1 MYKIAVIP
9 GDGVGPEV
17 VNEGIKVLDA
27 LVEPYSMDFD
37 FTYYPNGAEHYL
49 KTGETLSREQLDE
62 MEEMSAIYFGAIGD
76 PRVKPGI
83 LEKGV
88 LLRIRSHFDQ
98 YVNLRPIISF
108 PGLICPLRDK
118 TFEDVQFYV
127 VRENTEDFYVGLGA
141 RTDKKKDEHKLRFKK
156 YNIKFDIEIELDDEK
171 EIAYQIGLISREGA
185 ERIIRYAFELAKK
198 KNRKKVTS
206 IDKANVMSDIYGLW
220 REVFD
225 EIASEKENS
234 GISTERQFVDNAA
247 MQFVKDPKQYEVIVV
262 PNMFGDI
269 LTDLGA
275 SIQGSIGI
283 ASGGNINPDGISMFE
298 PIHGSAP
305 DIAGK
310 GIANPLGAIL
320 AAGMML
326 EELNECK
333 ASNAIQRAIKNVLF
347 EGKVRTPDLG
357 GRASTGG
364 MGDAIIKEL
373 MKDDEDRDI

>member
-1 MYKIAVIP
+1 MERMDAVY
-9 GDGVGPEV
+9 
-17 VNEGIKVLDA
+17 L
-27 LVEPYSMDFD
+27 
-37 FTYYPNGAEHYL
+37 GAV
-49 KTGETLSREQLDE
+49 
-62 MEEMSAIYFGAIGD
+62 GD

-83 LEKGV
+83 LEKSI
-88 LLRIRSHFDQ
+88 LLRIRSYFDQ
-98 YVNLRPIISF
+98 YINLRPIISF
-108 PGLICPLRDK
+108 PGVPCPLRGK
-118 TFEDVQFYV
+118 TYEDVQFYV

-141 RTDKKKDEHKLRFKK
+141 RTDKKKELKFKGR
-156 YNIKFDIEIELDDEK
+156 YDIKFNIEVELVGEK
-171 EIAYQIGLISREGA
+171 EIAYQIGLISKGGA

-206 IDKANVMSDIYGLW
+206 IDKANVMSIYELW

-225 EIASEKENS
+225 EIASEKKNS
-234 GISTERQFVDNAA
+234 GISTEHQFVDNAA
-247 MQFVKDPKQYEVIVV
+247 MQFVKDPNQYGVIVV

-326 EELNECK
+326 EELNEWGAC
-333 ASNAIQRAIKNVLF
+333 
-347 EGKVRTPDLG
+347 
-357 GRASTGG
+357 
-364 MGDAIIKEL
+364 
-373 MKDDEDRDI
+373 